1 MTPTAERAPERP
13 TTEQRAPEQLH
24 SSCDEGVVRAFELLG
39 KRWNGVILRV
49 LRERPLKF
57 SELRRAVGSI
67 TDSVLTDRLSEL
79 VERGVVART
88 ETDARP
94 PLITY
99 ELTPSGIRL
108 QPIIDELAEWALQ
121 NDGDRPR
128 AVA

>member
-1 MTPTAERAPERP
+1 MPPTAQHAPERLS
-13 TTEQRAPEQLH
+13 TANGAPEQLH
-24 SSCDEGVVRAFELLG
+24 ASCDEGVVRAFELLG

-49 LRERPLKF
+49 LRDGPLKF

-67 TDSVLTDRLSEL
+67 TDSVLTDRLAEL

-99 ELTPSGIRL
+99 QLTPSGIRL
-108 QPIIDELAEWALQ
+108 QPIIDELATWALQ
-121 NDGDRPR
+121 NDVDRVP
-128 AVA
+128 AP